1 MTHRRSSSSQISRK
15 GRRKTK
21 TEKKHNKWFQRG
33 CQNKSARKG
42 GQKGQKGG
50 RGILGG
56 NAWAPSDIH
65 PVSGAEGPAAAAA
78 PGAATATAAAG
89 HSQKGGNSGNHY
101 VFNPNPLS
109 PPQAS
114 NALVEMANK
123 MAGVGGSGKR
133 RHLKQRVSRKS
144 RKGIKLACSRSRRS
158 SRSSSRRSSS
168 RSRQHGG
175 ATEYLPMT
183 ASNIIRSMG
192 DDVGSFIHGLQ
203 GAPTAYN
210 YSDPTIQPIGNTS
223 QLQ

>member
-1 MTHRRSSSSQISRK
+1 MTHRRSSSSKGSRK
-15 GRRKTK
+15 GHRKSK

-50 RGILGG
+50 SGILGG
-56 NAWAPSDIH
+56 NAWAPSNIH
-65 PVSGAEGPAAAAA
+65 PVSGAEGPAAPAAA
-78 PGAATATAAAG
+78 PAAPIPAAG

-101 VFNPNPLS
+101 VFNPNPLP

-133 RHLKQRVSRKS
+133 RRHKQRGNRKS
-144 RKGIKLACSRSRRS
+144 RRGIKLACNRSRSR
-158 SRSSSRRSSS
+158 S
-168 RSRQHGG
+168 RSRQQRGG

-183 ASNIIRSMG
+183 ASNIVRSIG

-203 GAPTAYN
+203 GAPTVYN
-210 YSDPTIQPIGNTS
+210 YSDPTMHPIGNTS

>member
-1 MTHRRSSSSQISRK
+1 MTHRRSSSSKGSRK
-15 GRRKTK
+15 GHRKTK

-50 RGILGG
+50 SGILGG
-56 NAWAPSDIH
+56 NAWAPSDIR

-78 PGAATATAAAG
+78 PGAATATASAG

-123 MAGVGGSGKR
+123 MSRGGGGKR

-144 RKGIKLACSRSRRS
+144 RKGIKLACSRS

-183 ASNIIRSMG
+183 ASNIIRSMV

>member
-1 MTHRRSSSSQISRK
+1 MTHRRSSSSKGSRK
-15 GRRKTK
+15 GHRKSK

-42 GQKGQKGG
+42 GQKGGS
-50 RGILGG
+50 GIFGG
-56 NAWAPSDIH
+56 NAWAPSNIH
-65 PVSGAEGPAAAAA
+65 PVSGAEGPAAAPAA
-78 PGAATATAAAG
+78 PAAPVAAAG

-101 VFNPNPLS
+101 VFNPNPIP

-114 NALVEMANK
+114 NALVEFANK
-123 MAGVGGSGKR
+123 MSGGRGRGSGGR
-133 RHLKQRVSRKS
+133 RHKQRGNRKS
-144 RKGIKLACSRSRRS
+144 RRGIKLACSRSRRS
-158 SRSSSRRSSS
+158 SSRRSSS
-168 RSRQHGG
+168 RSRQQRGG

-183 ASNIIRSMG
+183 ASNIVRSIG

-210 YSDPTIQPIGNTS
+210 YSDPTMQPIGNTS

>member
-1 MTHRRSSSSQISRK
+1 MTHRRSSSSKGSRK
-15 GRRKTK
+15 GHRKSK

-50 RGILGG
+50 GGIFGG
-56 NAWAPSDIH
+56 NAWAPSNIH
-65 PVSGAEGPAAAAA
+65 PVSGAEGP
-78 PGAATATAAAG
+78 PAAG

-101 VFNPNPLS
+101 VFNPNPIP

-114 NALVEMANK
+114 NALVEFANK
-123 MAGVGGSGKR
+123 MSRSGGGKR
-133 RHLKQRVSRKS
+133 RHKQRGNRKS
-144 RKGIKLACSRSRRS
+144 RRGIKLACSRSR
-158 SRSSSRRSSS
+158 
-168 RSRQHGG
+168 SRQQRGG

-183 ASNIIRSMG
+183 ASNIVRSIG

-210 YSDPTIQPIGNTS
+210 YSDPTMHPIGNTS

>member
-1 MTHRRSSSSQISRK
+1 MTHRRSSSSKGSRK
-15 GRRKTK
+15 GHRKSK

-50 RGILGG
+50 SGILGG
-56 NAWAPSDIH
+56 NAWAPSNIH
-65 PVSGAEGPAAAAA
+65 PVSGAEGPAAAPAA
-78 PGAATATAAAG
+78 PVAAAG

-101 VFNPNPLS
+101 VFNPNPIP

-114 NALVEMANK
+114 NALVEFANK
-123 MAGVGGSGKR
+123 MSRSGGGKR
-133 RHLKQRVSRKS
+133 RHKQRGNRKS
-144 RKGIKLACSRSRRS
+144 RRGIKLACN
-158 SRSSSRRSSS
+158 
-168 RSRQHGG
+168 RSRQQRGG

-183 ASNIIRSMG
+183 ASNIIRSIG

-210 YSDPTIQPIGNTS
+210 YSDPTMQPIGNTS

>member
-50 RGILGG
+50 SGILGG

-133 RHLKQRVSRKS
+133 RRHKQRVSRKS
-144 RKGIKLACSRSRRS
+144 RKGIKLACSRS
-158 SRSSSRRSSS
+158 SRSRRSSS

>member
-15 GRRKTK
+15 SRRKTK

-50 RGILGG
+50 SGILGG

-65 PVSGAEGPAAAAA
+65 PVSGSEGPAAA
-78 PGAATATAAAG
+78 PATATAPATAG

-101 VFNPNPLS
+101 VFNPNPLP

-123 MAGVGGSGKR
+123 MSRGGGGKR

-144 RKGIKLACSRSRRS
+144 RKGIKLACSRSR
-158 SRSSSRRSSS
+158 SS
-168 RSRQHGG
+168 RSRSRQRGG

-183 ASNIIRSMG
+183 VSNIVRSMG

-210 YSDPTIQPIGNTS
+210 YSNPTIQPIGNTS

>member
-1 MTHRRSSSSQISRK
+1 MTHRRSSSSKGSRK
-15 GRRKTK
+15 GHRKSK

-50 RGILGG
+50 SGILGG
-56 NAWAPSDIH
+56 NAWAPSNIH
-65 PVSGAEGPAAAAA
+65 PVSGAEGPAAAPAA
-78 PGAATATAAAG
+78 PVAAAG

-101 VFNPNPLS
+101 VFNPNPLP

-123 MAGVGGSGKR
+123 MAGGRGSGSGGR
-133 RHLKQRVSRKS
+133 RHKQRGNRKS
-144 RKGIKLACSRSRRS
+144 RRGVKLACSRN
-158 SRSSSRRSSS
+158 
-168 RSRQHGG
+168 RQQRGG

-183 ASNIIRSMG
+183 ASNIVRSIG

-210 YSDPTIQPIGNTS
+210 YSDPTMHPIGNTS
-223 QLQ
+223 QLK